1 LSFPTPE
8 ISSLLVLTSPK
19 TPLPTLPSCTL
30 HTTLYHNELTSS
42 LAAAKLPN
50 YERLITEA
58 VKFGKE
64 KGG

>member
-1 LSFPTPE
+1 
-8 ISSLLVLTSPK
+8 VLT
-19 TPLPTLPSCTL
+19 
-30 HTTLYHNELTSS
+30 HS

>member
-1 LSFPTPE
+1 
-8 ISSLLVLTSPK
+8 VLTSPK

-30 HTTLYHNELTSS
+30 HTTLHGHVLTSS

>member
-1 LSFPTPE
+1 MYVDSQVYITGAR
-8 ISSLLVLTSPK
+8 LT
-19 TPLPTLPSCTL
+19 T
-30 HTTLYHNELTSS
+30 S

-50 YERLITEA
+50 YEHLITEA